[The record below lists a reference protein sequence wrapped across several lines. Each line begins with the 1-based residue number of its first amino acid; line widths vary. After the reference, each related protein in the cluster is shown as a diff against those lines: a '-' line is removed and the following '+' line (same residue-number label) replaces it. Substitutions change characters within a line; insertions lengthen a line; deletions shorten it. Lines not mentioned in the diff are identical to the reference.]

1 MPNSQINEIL
11 ERFMDDPKTTKLR
24 TVNNLLHVAVI
35 VSRGKVIAEATNRIG
50 YRSIHNKTYNN
61 TYIREP
67 KNIHAEENVVRV
79 LGDKSKLKGADMYVM
94 RFGRGENQDKFI
106 NSKPCAKC
114 ECFLNKC
121 IDKYGLRIVYYTSE

>member
-24 TVNNLLHVAVI
+24 NVNNLVHVAVL
-35 VSRGKVIAEATNRIG
+35 VNRGKVIAEATNRIG
-50 YRSIHNKTYNN
+50 YRSICNKTYHN

-79 LGDKSKLKGADMYVM
+79 LGDKSKLRDSDMYVM
-94 RFGRGENQDKFI
+94 RFGRGENSDSFL

-121 IDKYGLRIVYYTSE
+121 IEKYGLRNVYYTSD